1 MGPDGNTSFS
11 AREPAVVFN
20 GVENEYLVTWWG
32 DDDTAPLV
40 EGEFEIFVQRLSASG
55 TEIGVDTRISEMGP
69 DGNTSFSAHRP
80 AVAFNPATNEYLVTW
95 WGDDDTAPL
104 VEGEREIF
112 ALLVA
117 PPAPSAPVPPDLT
130 PADTRAPAVRLA
142 THSFSSVVMTLGK
155 WRYLQIPLRCPAH
168 ETNGCTGTTTIRTTM
183 KVPGRLLAIFGA
195 KRTPRRVVFV
205 KNQTFAIDGGQTKT
219 ITTRLT
225 RENAAIL
232 RRLKKVRVQIITKAQ
247 DEAGN
252 TRTTTTSKRILLKAR
267 G

>member
-1 MGPDGNTSFS
+1 MQRLSSNGTEIGVDTRISQMGPDGNTNFS
-11 AREPAVVFN
+11 AHRPAVAFN
-20 GVENEYLVTWWG
+20 PADNEYLVTWWG

-40 EGEFEIFVQRLSASG
+40 DGEI
-55 TEIGVDTRISEMGP
+55 
-69 DGNTSFSAHRP
+69 
-80 AVAFNPATNEYLVTW
+80 
-95 WGDDDTAPL
+95 
-104 VEGEREIF
+104 EIF

-117 PPAPSAPVPPDLT
+117 PPAPSAPVPPDAA

-142 THSFSSVVMTLGK
+142 THSFSSVVMTLEK
-155 WRYLQIPLRCPAH
+155 HRYLQIPLRCPAH
-168 ETNGCTGTTTIRTTM
+168 ETDGCTGTTTIRTTR
-183 KVPGRLLAIFGA
+183 KVPGRL
-195 KRTPRRVVFV
+195 RTPRRVVFV